1 MEQAVDD
8 GVRLI
13 DFLLVLVFLLLLHV
27 FGRGQDGCRRG
38 LVIGVFG

>member
-13 DFLLVLVFLLLLHV
+13 DFLLVLVFLLLHV
-27 FGRGQDGCRRG
+27 FGHGQDGFRRG